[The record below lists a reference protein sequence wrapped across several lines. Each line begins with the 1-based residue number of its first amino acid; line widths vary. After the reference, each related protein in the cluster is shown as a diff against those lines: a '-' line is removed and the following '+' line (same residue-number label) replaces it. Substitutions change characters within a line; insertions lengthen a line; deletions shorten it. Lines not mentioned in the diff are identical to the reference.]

1 MRRSATG
8 LTLGLIIATAFL
20 AWGGPATAGKL
31 DMSITRFITC
41 DATGQ
46 QCVADV
52 ASYERFMAEYAFG
65 ISPKLMSPAETL
77 GYSGFYLGLEGSL
90 TPLPSAGSHP
100 GGYWDTGTT
109 PVGESPDVMF
119 NPAIHVRKGLP
130 WSIEIGSSL
139 NYLAQSELVG
149 LGGEVKWS
157 LFEGYKKGFRGAM
170 PDIAARGSVV
180 RILGEADVD
189 MTIIGVDGSISYNFG
204 LGGQIVFIPYAGFQY
219 LWTIIRTEPLV
230 YRQEPNESA
239 TGEVEFQP
247 MDGQLWDT
255 TGLSGPNLERMK
267 LFLGFVIQYELL
279 VITLEVDWGLAQE
292 WNTTIWRDPA
302 YYNGAYSVYGSG
314 GPDPDQLTT
323 KVDHM
328 VQINGGVGMQF

>member
-8 LTLGLIIATAFL
+8 LLTGLIVAVACF
-20 AWGGPATAGKL
+20 AWGGAASAGKL
-31 DMSITRFITC
+31 DLSITRFITC

-46 QCVADV
+46 QCVTDV

-65 ISPKLMSPAETL
+65 LSPKLLAPAETL
-77 GYSGFYLGLEGSL
+77 GYSGFYFGLEGSL
-90 TPLPSAGSHP
+90 TPIPGKGTTQ
-100 GGYWDTGTT
+100 GGYWDLGTT
-109 PVGESPDVMF
+109 PQGEWPSVMF
-119 NPAIHVRKGLP
+119 VPALHVRKGLP
-130 WSIEIGSSL
+130 WSFEIGSSV

-180 RILGEADVD
+180 RVLGEADVD

-204 LGGQIVFIPYAGFQY
+204 LGGQIILTPFAGFQY

-230 YRQEPNESA
+230 YRDDLPNGDVVYHEP
-239 TGEVEFQP
+239 
-247 MDGQLWDT
+247 DGQLWDA

-267 LFLGFVIQYELL
+267 LFLGFALQYELM
-279 VITLEVDWGLAQE
+279 VITIEVDWGLAQE
-292 WNTTIWRDPA
+292 WNTAVWDDSR
-302 YYNGAYSVYGSG
+302 YYGGVYGDR
-314 GPDPDQLTT
+314 GPNPEQLQTE
-323 KVDHM
+323 VGHQ